1 VIFLQIYLAF
11 CKIGLFSIGGGYVML
26 PLIQKEIIE
35 RHGWLTLT
43 EFVDLLAVA
52 EMTPG
57 PVAINAATFIGFR
70 TGGLLGAVLAT
81 AGVVTPSVIIML
93 LAAAFLRRFYEHSLV
108 QAAFRGLRPAVIAL
122 IISAAVFVARAAVT
136 DHTSFAVGCLAF
148 LLLLFTKLHP
158 IVVLFSAALAGLG
171 LYYL

>member
-1 VIFLQIYLAF
+1 MLLELYLAF

-35 RHGWLTLT
+35 RQRWLTIH

-70 TGGLLGAVLAT
+70 TGGLLGAGLAT

-93 LAAAFLRRFYEHSLV
+93 LAAAFLRRYYEHRV
-108 QAAFRGLRPAVIAL
+108 VRAAFRGLRPAVIAL
-122 IISAAVFVARAAVT
+122 IISAALFVARAALT
-136 DHTSFAVGCLAF
+136 DHVSVVIGFLAF
-148 LLLLFTKLHP
+148 LILLFSRLHP
-158 IVVLFSAALAGLG
+158 VVVLSGAALAGLA
-171 LYYL
+171 LHYL